1 MNFLSHALLS
11 GENKKV
17 ILGGIIADSIKGK
30 VIELYDKE
38 VKWGIKLHRLI
49 DNFTDNNEIFK
60 KSVSRL
66 EPKFKRYS
74 SVVAD
79 IYYDHFLSANFH
91 LYSSLSLN
99 SFVELLYKVLIEN
112 YDILPQRN
120 KKILP
125 FMVTQNWLVGYSS
138 FEELQRVF
146 DGMTTRTAFSSDMQQ
161 AVSHLKKNYYSYL
174 NEFSSFFPEIQ
185 KYAKYQ
191 SKFYFNDL

>member
-1 MNFLSHALLS
+1 MNFLAHALLS

-30 VIELYDKE
+30 AIELYDKE

-99 SFVELLYKVLIEN
+99 SFVELVYKVLIEN

-125 FMVTQNWLVGYSS
+125 FMVTQNWLVGYSR
-138 FEELQRVF
+138 FDELQRVRWY
-146 DGMTTRTAFSSDMQQ
+146 DHED
-161 AVSHLKKNYYSYL
+161 
-174 NEFSSFFPEIQ
+174 SFQ
-185 KYAKYQ
+185 
-191 SKFYFNDL
+191 L